1 MGFTIQEGNETHV
14 TVSGKLDFARAPQ
27 LLDALTGLKGKGI
40 SCITFKCRDLTYISS
55 SGIRA
60 IIYAQQKISQNMTI
74 KMENVSE
81 DVMEVLDMCGIAD
94 FIEFTSSD
102 SE

>member
-1 MGFTIQEGNETHV
+1 MAMDFSIQEGSETQV
-14 TVSGKLDFARAPQ
+14 TLCGKLDFARAPE
-27 LLDALTGLKGKGI
+27 LLDALAGLKGKGI
-40 SCITFKCRDLTYISS
+40 SCIVFKCKDLSYISS

-74 KMENVSE
+74 KMEDVSE

-94 FIEFTSSD
+94 FIEFISA
-102 SE
+102 E